1 MQLAVLVARPLA
13 DVTIVGIAGG
23 SVPFGFFSVPYEISL
38 QTTYW
43 GSIVEL
49 IEVLELARRGVDPP
63 RGDDV
68 PARRRR
74 HRLPGAARRRGRAV
88 APSSSPDGGAPYR
101 TARVSR
107 SVRRAPEPV
116 REPSGDVLLGAGRLA
131 DSRAALLARRGG
143 RRGPRRRRRAW
154 PSRRSA
160 SAASGSTSTARR
172 SNRLASSRLQR
183 RALAA
188 LDPATSLAR
197 RLEVRLAA
205 ETAYLLG
212 DPAGVLAELERARQS
227 DDPVVLAEALSLAH
241 HCVLGPHH
249 RTLRL
254 QLADELIAVSPSTG
268 RPIDGLMGLAWRTV
282 DLVLAGDRRAGRSL
296 AELRERLEVDRC
308 DGLRY
313 LADGDRRDAGR
324 SAPVAST
331 RPRSWP
337 QQCYELGLDV
347 GDLDALGWY
356 GGQLV
361 AIRWLQGRGDELL
374 PLVRDIVNS
383 TTIAEPAAGFVA
395 AVAALAASIRRP
407 ADGAGAPSPA
417 CAPMGCGRWRRRA
430 AGRRRCSASARPPT
444 LLGDVDAA
452 AEAYELLEPYA
463 DLPVICSLGVAVVRL
478 GPPPAGARG
487 VDDGRPRS
495 APSTTS
501 RRRSWPSWPP
511 ATGRGTRW
519 PWPRWP
525 TSSTSGTGPVT
536 AASGRAAPGGDR
548 RRPPAR
554 HGADAPTSGRGDRRP
569 SPSAAATAG
578 CGRSASAT
586 ARPSCRT
593 PSAWST

>member
-1 MQLAVLVARPLA
+1 MLDFVGADATMQLAVQVARPLA

-23 SVPFGFFSVPYEISL
+23 SVPFGFFSVPYEVSL

-49 IEVLELARRGVDPP
+49 IEVLDLARRGVIRAEVTTYPL
-63 RGDDV
+63 DD
-68 PARRRR
+68 
-74 HRLPGAARRRGRAV
+74 AATAYQALRDGHGRAV
-88 APSSSPDGGAPYR
+88 APSSSPDAHGETGP
-101 TARVSR
+101 ARVSR
-107 SVRRAPEPV
+107 PARRAHEPV

-131 DSRAALLARRGG
+131 DSRARCWRDAEDAEARGDVEGMAVAALGLGGIWVHEHRSTLEQARVE
-143 RRGPRRRRRAW
+143 
-154 PSRRSA
+154 S
-160 SAASGSTSTARR
+160 
-172 SNRLASSRLQR
+172 LQR

-212 DPAGVLAELERARQS
+212 DPAGVLAELERARRS
-227 DDPVVLAEALSLAH
+227 DDPVVLADALSLAH

-313 LADGDRRDAGR
+313 LADAIDVMLAIRAGR
-324 SAPVAST
+324 LDEAEALAA
-331 RPRSWP
+331 
-337 QQCYELGLDV
+337 QCYELGLDV

-395 AVAALAASIRRP
+395 AVAALAASIGGSAGGAGGHRLPARRWA
-407 ADGAGAPSPA
+407 ADGGVVEQLVGDDA
-417 CAPMGCGRWRRRA
+417 RR
-430 AGRRRCSASARPPT
+430 
-444 LLGDVDAA
+444 L
-452 AEAYELLEPYA
+452 
-463 DLPVICSLGVAVVRL
+463 
-478 GPPPAGARG
+478 RG
-487 VDDGRPRS
+487 
-495 APSTTS
+495 
-501 RRRSWPSWPP
+501 
-511 ATGRGTRW
+511 
-519 PWPRWP
+519 
-525 TSSTSGTGPVT
+525 
-536 AASGRAAPGGDR
+536 
-548 RRPPAR
+548 RPPAR
-554 HGADAPTSGRGDRRP
+554 
-569 SPSAAATAG
+569 
-578 CGRSASAT
+578 
-586 ARPSCRT
+586 
-593 PSAWST
+593 